1 MSKVVMLGH
10 PAPGH
15 INPTL
20 PIVAELVQR
29 GEDVTYYATEPFRA
43 KVEATGAVFRS
54 YGAHDL
60 FERNLSSGGM
70 LGGMA
75 GLIETT
81 EAILPELLSAVRA
94 EAPDYLLVEA
104 HAVWGNLVAQM
115 LGVPVATICSM
126 FAINEELITPHE
138 LLGHLYGNASRD
150 LAFAGLMGFSR
161 YYESVRRLR
170 QHHDVDAPDLVDYL
184 GNRQALNIVCTSRE
198 FQIGGEGFDE
208 SYVFTGPSLSSFVG
222 SLAGASAAESDRQWV
237 SDSPLIYVS
246 MGTMYNDEA
255 ALYRACFE
263 AFGGKPYQVVM
274 AVGHRIDRGLLP
286 DAPANVL
293 VRDYVP
299 QMDVLR
305 CADLFVTHGGIN
317 SAHEAMLCGVP
328 MVVLPKAADHF
339 VVAER
344 VAAVG
349 AGVVLHRGD
358 ATAARLVELTDRVLA
373 DPTYRERSTAM
384 GQSLRAAG
392 GAARAADEIQ
402 RHARNRSRHQA
413 DYFDRP
419 APRAPRQE

>member
-20 PIVAELVQR
+20 PVIAELVRR
-29 GEDVTYYATEPFRA
+29 GEEVSYYATEPFRA
-43 KVEATGAVFRS
+43 KVEAVGAAFRS

-60 FERNLSSGGM
+60 FERNLASGGM

-81 EAILPELLSAVRA
+81 EVILPELLASVRA

-104 HAVWGNLVAQM
+104 HAVWGNVIAQI

-126 FAINEELITPHE
+126 FAINEGLIAPHE
-138 LLGHLYGNASRD
+138 LLGHLYGGAPRA
-150 LAFAGLMGFSR
+150 LAFDGLIGFSR
-161 YYESVRRLR
+161 YYEIARRLN
-170 QHHDVDAPDLVDYL
+170 QHYDVDVPGIVDYL
-184 GNRQALNIVCTSRE
+184 GNRQALNIVCTSRD
-198 FQIGGEGFDE
+198 FQIGGERFDE
-208 SYVFTGPSLSSFVG
+208 SYVFAGPSLSSFVG
-222 SLAGASAAESDRQWV
+222 SSSATDDDRKWTTER
-237 SDSPLIYVS
+237 PLIYVS

-263 AFGGKPYQVVM
+263 AFGAQPYQVVM

-286 DAPANVL
+286 EPPANVL
-293 VRDYVP
+293 VREYVP

-305 CADLFVTHGGIN
+305 CASLFVTHGGIN

-328 MVVLPKAADHF
+328 MIVLPKAADHF

-349 AGVVLHRGD
+349 AGLVLHRGE
-358 ATAARLVELTDRVLA
+358 ASSARLVELTGRVLA
-373 DPTYRERSTAM
+373 DPAYRERSAAM
-384 GQSLRAAG
+384 GQSLRMAG
-392 GAARAADEIQ
+392 GAVRAADEIQ
-402 RHARNRSRHQA
+402 RHARAGVTARLVGA
-413 DYFDRP
+413 AAF
-419 APRAPRQE
+419 

>member
-20 PIVAELVQR
+20 PVIAELVRR
-29 GEDVTYYATEPFRA
+29 GEEVSYYATEPFRA
-43 KVEATGAVFRS
+43 KVEAVGGTFHA

-60 FERNLSSGGM
+60 FERNLATGGM

-81 EAILPELLSAVRA
+81 EAILPELLASVRA

-104 HAVWGNLVAQM
+104 HAVWGNLLAQI
-115 LGVPVATICSM
+115 LGIPVATICSM
-126 FAINEELITPHE
+126 FAINENLIAPHE
-138 LLGHLYGNASRD
+138 LLGHLYGGAPRA
-150 LAFAGLMGFSR
+150 LAFDGLIGFSR
-161 YYESVRRLR
+161 YYDIARRLN
-170 QHHDVDAPDLVDYL
+170 QQYDVDVPGIVDYL
-184 GNRQALNIVCTSRE
+184 GNRQALNIVCTSRQ
-198 FQIGGEGFDE
+198 FQIGGVTFDE

-222 SLAGASAAESDRQWV
+222 SPSAADSDCEWT
-237 SDSPLIYVS
+237 SENPLIYVS

-274 AVGHRIDRGLLP
+274 AVGHRIDRSVLP
-286 DAPANVL
+286 DPPANVL
-293 VRDYVP
+293 VREYVP

-305 CADLFVTHGGIN
+305 CANLFVTHGGIN

-328 MVVLPKAADHF
+328 MIVLPKAADHF
-339 VVAER
+339 VVADR

-349 AGVVLHRGD
+349 AGLVLHRGE
-358 ATAARLVELTDRVLA
+358 ATAARLVELTDRVIA
-373 DPTYRERSTAM
+373 DPAYRARSAAM
-384 GQSLRAAG
+384 GQTLRASG
-392 GAARAADEIQ
+392 GAVRAADEIQ
-402 RHARNRSRHQA
+402 RHARAGVTARLVRAAAFEPSVDHQ
-413 DYFDRP
+413 
-419 APRAPRQE
+419 E

>member
-15 INPTL
+15 VNPTL
-20 PIVAELVQR
+20 PVIAELVRR
-29 GEDVTYYATEPFRA
+29 GEEVSYYATEPFRA
-43 KVEATGAVFRS
+43 KVEAAGAAFRS
-54 YGAHDL
+54 YGPHDL
-60 FERNLSSGGM
+60 FERNLASGGM

-81 EAILPELLSAVRA
+81 EAIFPELLASVRA

-104 HAVWGNLVAQM
+104 HAVWGNLIAQI

-126 FAINEELITPHE
+126 FAVNEDLIAPHE
-138 LLGHLYGNASRD
+138 LLGHLYGAAPRA
-150 LAFAGLMGFSR
+150 LAFDGLMGFSR
-161 YYESVRRLR
+161 YFEIARRLR
-170 QHHDVDAPDLVDYL
+170 QHYDVDVPGLVDYL
-184 GNRQALNIVCTSRE
+184 GNRQALNIVCTSRD
-198 FQIGGEGFDE
+198 FQIGGERFDG

-222 SLAGASAAESDRQWV
+222 SPSAADSDRQWTT
-237 SDSPLIYVS
+237 DSPLIYVS

-255 ALYRACFE
+255 SLYRACFE
-263 AFGGKPYQVVM
+263 AFGGRPYQVVM
-274 AVGHRIDRGLLP
+274 AVGHRIDRTVLP
-286 DAPANVL
+286 EPPANVL

-305 CADLFVTHGGIN
+305 CANLFVTHGGIN

-328 MVVLPKAADHF
+328 MIVLPKAADHF

-349 AGVVLHRGD
+349 AGLVLHRGE

-373 DPTYRERSTAM
+373 DPTYRERSAAM
-384 GQSLRAAG
+384 GHSLRAAG

-402 RHARNRSRHQA
+402 RHAQAGVSLRLQRAAAYEPSVDHQ
-413 DYFDRP
+413 
-419 APRAPRQE
+419 E